1 MSETQGGN
9 NVAIVALIVVA
20 VLVAGAAFLYFGGAG
35 VGGSSGGSN
44 NTVIERTV
52 EKVTPDA
59 SSSAPAP
66 KTDEGPGLSMSH
78 ESDDGQKTT
87 IEANP

>member
-1 MSETQGGN
+1 MSETTQGGS

-20 VLVAGAAFLYFGGAG
+20 ILVAGAAFLYFGGG
-35 VGGSSGGSN
+35 GGSSDGGN
-44 NTVIERTV
+44 TTVIERTV
-52 EKVTPDA
+52 EKVTPEV
-59 SSSAPAP
+59 STPEPAP
-66 KTDEGPGLSMSH
+66 KADESPGLSMSH

>member
-1 MSETQGGN
+1 
-9 NVAIVALIVVA
+9 VALIVVA

-35 VGGSSGGSN
+35 GGGSGGSN

-52 EKVTPDA
+52 EKVTPDTP
-59 SSSAPAP
+59 SSEPAP
-66 KTDEGPGLSMSH
+66 KADDGPGLSMSH
-78 ESDDGQKTT
+78 ESEDGQKTS